1 MDTYQIE
8 IVDPRA
14 KTLLDDL
21 ANMNLITFQPSE
33 PKKLFRSLLNKMRS
47 ARDAAPTLDEI
58 TKEVEAVRSERY
70 ARKSNDQSNTGH
82 ESLD

>member
-1 MDTYQIE
+1 MDTYQVE

-21 ANMNLITFQPSE
+21 ANMNLITFQPLE
-33 PKKLFRSLLNKMRS
+33 PKKLFKTLLNKMRS
-47 ARDAAPTLDEI
+47 AGDDTPTLEEI
-58 TKEVEAVRSERY
+58 TKEVEAVRSDRY